1 MKTYATL
8 RTVLL
13 IENFLSKNHTEL
25 FSKAK
30 IIRELKGRINNKT
43 LRTILDYLEASNK
56 IIQGP
61 KGIQW
66 IFSNNKKSKQL
77 LKEALIICS

>member
-8 RTVLL
+8 KTVLL
-13 IENFLSKNHTEL
+13 VENFLSKNHTEL

-30 IIRELKGRINNKT
+30 IIRNLNGRINNKT
-43 LRTILDYLEASNK
+43 LTTILDYLEASNK
-56 IIQGP
+56 IMQGP

-77 LKEALIICS
+77 LKEALII

>member
-8 RTVLL
+8 KTVLL
-13 IENFLSKNHTEL
+13 IENFVSKNHTEL
-25 FSKAK
+25 FSKAN
-30 IIRELKGRINNKT
+30 IIRGLNGRINNKT
-43 LRTILDYLEASNK
+43 LTTIIDYLEASNK

-77 LKEALIICS
+77 LKHALIIDN

>member
-1 MKTYATL
+1 M
-8 RTVLL
+8 L

-25 FSKAK
+25 FSKAR
-30 IIRELKGRINNKT
+30 IIRELNGRINNKT
-43 LRTILDYLEASNK
+43 LSTILDYLEASNK
-56 IIQGP
+56 IIQGT

-77 LKEALIICS
+77 LREALIIDN

>member
-13 IENFLSKNHTEL
+13 VENFLSKNNTEL
-25 FSKAK
+25 FSKAE
-30 IIRELKGRINNKT
+30 IIRNLNGRINNKT
-43 LRTILDYLEASNK
+43 LTTILDYLEASNK
-56 IIQGP
+56 IIQGT

-77 LKEALIICS
+77 LKEALIIDN

>member
-8 RTVLL
+8 KTVL
-13 IENFLSKNHTEL
+13 IVENFLSKNEEEL

-30 IIRELKGRINNKT
+30 IIRSLNGRINNKT
-43 LRTILDYLEASNK
+43 LTTILDYLEASNK

-77 LKEALIICS
+77 LKDAFIYN

>member
-13 IENFLSKNHTEL
+13 VESFLSKNHTEL

-30 IIRELKGRINNKT
+30 IIRLLNGRINNKT
-43 LRTILDYLEASNK
+43 LTTILDYLEASNK
-56 IIQGP
+56 IIQGT

-66 IFSNNKKSKQL
+66 IFSNNKKSKKF
-77 LKEALIICS
+77 LKKALVIDN